1 MYKKWL
7 CRRLP
12 VVVFAIF
19 IILYV
24 DFQLRAGTN
33 APHARHSAAVQPRSS
48 RHAQTA
54 ADTNSSSPASVP
66 GPRLKLEQ
74 VFIAVKTTGRFHRT
88 RLALLLQT
96 WISKTKAQ
104 VRQVAGTE
112 NYSSVRV
119 RVTNWTAGVSH
130 LWARGK
136 KTLIRHFW
144 ELFSSFRFVLNNC
157 YFSEQSIGPR
167 VQVQVQVAFVISLP
181 YTQNTHVHTL
191 TYTLEEP
198 LQIFRISEW
207 TRKMLFCLC
216 FVCSWIRV
224 SQIYIFYH
232 FKTFFSSYK
241 MWKMNSN
248 CKPAR
253 MNHIFH

>member
-1 MYKKWL
+1 MHKKWL

-24 DFQLRAGTN
+24 DFQLRAGTS
-33 APHARHSAAVQPRSS
+33 APHARRSAAVQPRS

-66 GPRLKLEQ
+66 GPQLKLEQ

-104 VRQVAGTE
+104 VRQVAGIE

-119 RVTNWTAGVSH
+119 RVTN
-130 LWARGK
+130 
-136 KTLIRHFW
+136 
-144 ELFSSFRFVLNNC
+144 
-157 YFSEQSIGPR
+157 
-167 VQVQVQVAFVISLP
+167 
-181 YTQNTHVHTL
+181 
-191 TYTLEEP
+191 
-198 LQIFRISEW
+198 
-207 TRKMLFCLC
+207 
-216 FVCSWIRV
+216 
-224 SQIYIFYH
+224 
-232 FKTFFSSYK
+232 
-241 MWKMNSN
+241 
-248 CKPAR
+248 
-253 MNHIFH
+253 